1 MIEDKIK
8 QEYEW
13 QHREIGQPTLDELFS
28 KINEALGIELWIWQ
42 KTYMTMGTYRQ
53 MGATT
58 AQCLRVLLFS
68 ETTPLD
74 YSSPPR
80 TAREDCER
88 QQLRGLYQD
97 IDAGMITKMS
107 WAFTVAEE
115 SYDRETHTRTILKIK
130 KVYDVSAVSIPAN
143 NDTEISARNF
153 ANRSYE
159 QEKQELLKRRAMILK
174 IKASL

>member
-80 TAREDCER
+80 TAIDLYLYFMREANIHKLMQTKEGREYLDNCWRMEQTKPDRKKLREKMRKGER
-88 QQLRGLYQD
+88 
-97 IDAGMITKMS
+97 
-107 WAFTVAEE
+107 
-115 SYDRETHTRTILKIK
+115 
-130 KVYDVSAVSIPAN
+130 
-143 NDTEISARNF
+143 
-153 ANRSYE
+153 
-159 QEKQELLKRRAMILK
+159 
-174 IKASL
+174 

>member
-42 KTYMTMGTYRQ
+42 KTY
-53 MGATT
+53 
-58 AQCLRVLLFS
+58 
-68 ETTPLD
+68 
-74 YSSPPR
+74 
-80 TAREDCER
+80 
-88 QQLRGLYQD
+88 
-97 IDAGMITKMS
+97 
-107 WAFTVAEE
+107 
-115 SYDRETHTRTILKIK
+115 
-130 KVYDVSAVSIPAN
+130 VSAVSIPAN